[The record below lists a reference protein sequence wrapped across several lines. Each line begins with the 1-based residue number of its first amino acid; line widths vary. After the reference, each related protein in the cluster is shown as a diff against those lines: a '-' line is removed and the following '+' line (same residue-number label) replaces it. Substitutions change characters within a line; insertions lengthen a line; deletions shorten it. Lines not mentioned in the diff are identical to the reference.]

1 LIERHERWKA
11 EGGER
16 QEEKDNSNDVDT
28 DLPENGDLEDLWDF
42 GTVRHVGRNTVGRS
56 QNSIRV
62 SGPPLTWENNAPPQR
77 PNEHSPSSLRVSISS
92 NNSSVTTRG
101 ELPPLPPSASSQ
113 KTQFQQSTV
122 RHMPPGTIEKPQSSP
137 TTVVS
142 QPQAP
147 QVEDYDDQYVIDTF
161 SSAKSGILH
170 KIQDMQLDDDDLPDT
185 TMLDSV
191 VLPAIAS
198 LFPRVSSQE
207 ARVALSA
214 LQRAFTEAERIIPG
228 VTLELVNEIVDSVEH
243 VEDGR

>member
-1 LIERHERWKA
+1 M
-11 EGGER
+11 
-16 QEEKDNSNDVDT
+16 
-28 DLPENGDLEDLWDF
+28 WDF
-42 GTVRHVGRNTVGRS
+42 GTVRHGGRNTVGRS

-62 SGPPLTWENNAPPQR
+62 SGPPLTWENNASSQR
-77 PNEHSPSSLRVSISS
+77 PNEHSPSSSRRVSISS

-101 ELPPLPPSASSQ
+101 ELPLPPSASSQ

-137 TTVVS
+137 TAAVVS

-147 QVEDYDDQYVIDTF
+147 QVEDYDDQYVVDTF

-170 KIQDMQLDDDDLPDT
+170 KIQDMHLDDDDLPDT

-198 LFPRVSSQE
+198 VSNLFFLNR
-207 ARVALSA
+207 L
-214 LQRAFTEAERIIPG
+214 LYY
-228 VTLELVNEIVDSVEH
+228 LNLK
-243 VEDGR
+243 